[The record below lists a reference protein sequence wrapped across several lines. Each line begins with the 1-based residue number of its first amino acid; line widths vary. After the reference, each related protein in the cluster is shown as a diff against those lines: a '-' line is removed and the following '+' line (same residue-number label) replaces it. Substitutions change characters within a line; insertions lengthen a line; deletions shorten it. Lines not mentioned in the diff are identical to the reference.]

1 MALSTSNNFLQSL
14 IGAGADAQGNLY
26 EIDIQGGKLTD
37 INTPLKIRCDSFT
50 PPDIPEPS
58 TYAVKY
64 LTAFIDRPTTKVA
77 PTKNFDL
84 TFRLDAYL
92 DVYKTLLEQQRITFN
107 PALSYA
113 ANDIQTLMY
122 NDELFMVTV
131 HVVKDAI
138 YGEYTDTAPF
148 YKYYGCWITG
158 ITPSAYD
165 YNGSQPMTASVSI
178 NYLYAEDLQSGV
190 TGSNYN
196 MDSMSIGEI

>member
-92 DVYKTLLEQQRITFN
+92 DVYKALLEQQRITFN

-131 HVVKDAI
+131 HVVRDAI

-158 ITPSAYD
+158 ITR
-165 YNGSQPMTASVSI
+165 
-178 NYLYAEDLQSGV
+178 V
-190 TGSNYN
+190 TGSSYN

>member
-37 INTPLKIRCDSFT
+37 INTPLKIRC
-50 PPDIPEPS
+50 E
-58 TYAVKY
+58 
-64 LTAFIDRPTTKVA
+64 FIDRPTTKVA

-131 HVVKDAI
+131 HVVRDAI

-165 YNGSQPMTASVSI
+165 YSGSQPMTASVSI